1 MNKEIDYLKE
11 HLYEIYQY
19 KKSMKDLTYD
29 MDIEHLL
36 RTCKA
41 LDYSQKEIERLNNI
55 LNKLEKELKEDYK
68 IWMCNSRSNGRSVQF
83 GIDVCKTH
91 FYNRLQEL
99 KGSDK

>member
-1 MNKEIDYLKE
+1 MNKEIEYLKE
-11 HLYEIYQY
+11 HLFEIYKY

-55 LNKLEKELKEDYK
+55 IDGLEKYLKKQMEYYKLDTDYYVEYK
-68 IWMCNSRSNGRSVQF
+68 LTLDKLN
-83 GIDVCKTH
+83 
-91 FYNRLQEL
+91 EL
-99 KGSDK
+99 KGSDKDDN